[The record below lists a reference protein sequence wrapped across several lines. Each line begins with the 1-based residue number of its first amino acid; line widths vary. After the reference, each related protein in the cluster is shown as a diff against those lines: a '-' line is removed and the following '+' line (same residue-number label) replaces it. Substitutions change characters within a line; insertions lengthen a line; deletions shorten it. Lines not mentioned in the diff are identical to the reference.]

1 MTEAVE
7 APRVSQSNSWC
18 CPLPPAKATDN
29 PPWTRQ
35 LCCITRMAPGV
46 VLGSILNAGVAL
58 CRKFSSFSFFGGQ
71 GWAHWEADFPGGPV
85 IKNSPANSGDM
96 GSILGS
102 GRSPENEGNPLQYFC
117 LGNFMDKGAWWVTV
131 HGYHYF
137 FNRSYKNTTA
147 MDSR

>member
-58 CRKFSSFSFFGGQ
+58 YRKFSSFSFFGGQ

-96 GSILGS
+96 VHHVFFIHSFIDRYS
-102 GRSPENEGNPLQYFC
+102 GCSHAL
-117 LGNFMDKGAWWVTV
+117 ATV
-131 HGYHYF
+131 
-137 FNRSYKNTTA
+137 NSTVVNTGVHV
-147 MDSR
+147 SC